1 MHACSIEAA
10 ALLASHP
17 DLGRMVIWAQEG
29 WAHAF
34 AGLGRFAAC
43 VVVCSLLLFSETYIQ
58 YTHYA

>member
-34 AGLGRFAAC
+34 AGLGRFAAG
-43 VVVCSLLLFSETYIQ
+43 VVCLLYIQ